1 MWIGGVNDDM
11 VENHLEELYVIL
23 ENQKQLSWLPRKVK
37 E

>member
-1 MWIGGVNDDM
+1 MWIGGGVNDDM
-11 VENHLEELYVIL
+11 VENHLEVL